1 MLVPPEN
8 FGIVETGIY
17 RSTKLESENFPFLQT
32 LDLKSII
39 ILDTE
44 KPPRSLSNFLE
55 NNPSLQFLIL
65 VD

>member
-44 KPPRSLSNFLE
+44 KPPRLKN
-55 NNPSLQFLIL
+55 
-65 VD
+65 